1 VPCISCIFSWYAG
14 RLLAKSRDGVGHGRL
29 VRRQSGDRSPRS
41 GLHVL
46 RSGAPHCAPASNS
59 CAHQRA
65 EDLRRSER
73 SAVHEE
79 ARVQEHLGA
88 YRCLSDE
95 YPQQIVPWC
104 PSSRSG
110 AHVRRRAPRGRPRGT
125 AAASIGPHARVDP
138 GARRRPWRLHGF
150 PAYNGPRRNPSKAVG
165 RRDRTP
171 GRPDGVVSLARCAPS
186 VHAPWAWR
194 MTSRPSAREAKQAPA
209 LGSAQ
214 APQHGWA
221 SRSRATH
228 LRCLEAWRPVA
239 AGRNARRQ

>member
-1 VPCISCIFSWYAG
+1 MCGQSCHLCLAVCAACSGLVASSGRCAIHKLHFSWYAG

-46 RSGAPHCAPASNS
+46 GSGAPHRAPASKS
-59 CAHQRA
+59 FAHQRA

-110 AHVRRRAPRGRPRGT
+110 AHVRRRHRCGRPRGPAWRT
-125 AAASIGPHARVDP
+125 ATRQPMGLVVGPQRHHRPTRA
-138 GARRRPWRLHGF
+138 RRPWR
-150 PAYNGPRRNPSKAVG
+150 P
-165 RRDRTP
+165 
-171 GRPDGVVSLARCAPS
+171 
-186 VHAPWAWR
+186 
-194 MTSRPSAREAKQAPA
+194 
-209 LGSAQ
+209 AQ
-214 APQHGWA
+214 AVA
-221 SRSRATH
+221 S
-228 LRCLEAWRPVA
+228 AWFLGP
-239 AGRNARRQ
+239 